1 MLIGLMIVAGLFFL
15 IVLGTSQKFG
25 HSGTVGVFFGVI
37 AVPAFVS
44 LIWRSAYVF
53 SWWTLAIFIGLSFA
67 VGLMAKAAR
76 NSEEGIKTMVL
87 TQPLSGFIGTACAV
101 GCWFI
106 K

>member
-1 MLIGLMIVAGLFFL
+1 MLLGFIIVFGLFCL

-25 HSGTVGVFFGVI
+25 HSGTIGVFFGVI

-53 SWWTLAIFIGLSFA
+53 GWWTIAIFIGLSFV
-67 VGLMAKAAR
+67 VGMMANSAR
-76 NSEEGIKTMVL
+76 RSEDALNTLVF
-87 TQPLSGFIGTACAV
+87 TQPLTGFIGTACAI

-106 K
+106 R

>member
-1 MLIGLMIVAGLFFL
+1 MLLGFIIVFGLFCL

-25 HSGTVGVFFGVI
+25 HSGTIGVFFGVI

-53 SWWTLAIFIGLSFA
+53 GWWTIAIFISLSFL
-67 VGLMAKAAR
+67 VGMMANSAR
-76 NSEEGIKTMVL
+76 RSEDALNTLVF
-87 TQPLSGFIGTACAV
+87 TQPLTGFIGTAFAI

-106 K
+106 R

>member
-1 MLIGLMIVAGLFFL
+1 MLIESVIVIGLFGL

-25 HSGTVGVFFGVI
+25 HSGTIGVFFGVI

-53 SWWTLAIFIGLSFA
+53 GWWTIAIFIGLSF
-67 VGLMAKAAR
+67 VIGLMAKSAR
-76 NSEEGIKTMVL
+76 HSEEGVKTMVL
-87 TQPLSGFIGTACAV
+87 TQPLTGFIGTTCAI

-106 K
+106 R